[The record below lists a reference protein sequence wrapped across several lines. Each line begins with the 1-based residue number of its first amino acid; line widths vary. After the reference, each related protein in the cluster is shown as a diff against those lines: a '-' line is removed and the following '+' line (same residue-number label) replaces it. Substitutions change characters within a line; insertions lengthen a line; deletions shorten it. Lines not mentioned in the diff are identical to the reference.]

1 MLFIW
6 FQTVNSNAESNALRP
21 MSDVLPATATAAMA
35 TAAAALTTKAAALT
49 AKAAALAAE
58 AAALAAE
65 AACTV
70 GCAGQRTRVHGLIL
84 NPYFTRIA

>member
-1 MLFIW
+1 
-6 FQTVNSNAESNALRP
+6 
-21 MSDVLPATATAAMA
+21 MSDVLPATATAAMT
-35 TAAAALTTKAAALT
+35 TAAATLT
-49 AKAAALAAE
+49 AK